1 MAAALFAGAAFGGG
15 GSRVTILGLRSRRWR
30 PAPPSREAAPAKIYL
45 VPVEASECPT
55 RVDLAPCTNVAC
67 GELCEGDGECGTNQ
81 ELNNC
86 DGVDGVGGDIN
97 FGRPRPPPPPAGLPR
112 FIALRFRR
120 PPTPRCCRASRA
132 QVPSP
137 LVVWRALTLVSRNE
151 PLFVEFFVLYFP
163 LSSTAFR
170 VLQEVPKPSLSH
182 WAS

>member
-1 MAAALFAGAAFGGG
+1 MATPDEDWSKAVAEEVLGEENATNENVDAFYE
-15 GSRVTILGLRSRRWR
+15 SDRSLILD
-30 PAPPSREAAPAKIYL
+30 K
-45 VPVEASECPT
+45 AS
-55 RVDLAPCTNVAC
+55 
-67 GELCEGDGECGTNQ
+67 
-81 ELNNC
+81 
-86 DGVDGVGGDIN
+86 
-97 FGRPRPPPPPAGLPR
+97 PPAGLPR
-112 FIALRFRR
+112 FIALRSRR

-151 PLFVEFFVLYFP
+151 PLFVDFFVLYFP

>member
-86 DGVDGVGGDIN
+86 DGVDGVGGDIYRKFCSQQN
-97 FGRPRPPPPPAGLPR
+97 V
-112 FIALRFRR
+112 I
-120 PPTPRCCRASRA
+120 
-132 QVPSP
+132 
-137 LVVWRALTLVSRNE
+137 
-151 PLFVEFFVLYFP
+151 
-163 LSSTAFR
+163 
-170 VLQEVPKPSLSH
+170 
-182 WAS
+182 

>member
-45 VPVEASECPT
+45 VPVEASEYPT
-55 RVDLAPCTNVAC
+55 RIDLAPCTNVAC

-86 DGVDGVGGDIN
+86 DGVDGVGRAEIK
-97 FGRPRPPPPPAGLPR
+97 
-112 FIALRFRR
+112 FRA
-120 PPTPRCCRASRA
+120 PTTSPSPGGTAARQRA

-137 LVVWRALTLVSRNE
+137 PYPAVLSR
-151 PLFVEFFVLYFP
+151 VTR
-163 LSSTAFR
+163 SGA
-170 VLQEVPKPSLSH
+170 VPSRRLARSYTRL
-182 WAS
+182 A